1 MDKTHPP
8 AGRLS
13 LAVVGMLL
21 VALVVGCGSDDSD
34 GNGKDG
40 KDERRSPGDYFGA
53 VMGAHKIGQATACA
67 ANLRNLGKALQLYA
81 AMHDGKFP
89 ASLDDLVKQ
98 RMVPN
103 NSMLKCPSSD
113 GKPYVYT
120 PPKTMHAPPATIIAR
135 DADPVHRGKVNV
147 LRLDGSVRPLSPEE
161 VDRQ

>member
-1 MDKTHPP
+1 MDKANPR
-8 AGRLS
+8 AGGLS

-34 GNGKDG
+34 GNGKD
-40 KDERRSPGDYFGA
+40 ERRSSGDYVGA
-53 VMGAHKIGQATACA
+53 VMGAYKQRHATVCVT
-67 ANLRNLGKALQLYA
+67 NLHNLGEALVIYA
-81 AMHDGKFP
+81 ATHKGKFP

-120 PPKTMHAPPATIIAR
+120 PPKTVHAPPATIIAR

-147 LRLDGSVRPLSPEE
+147 LRLDGSVQPLSPEE
-161 VDRQ
+161 VE